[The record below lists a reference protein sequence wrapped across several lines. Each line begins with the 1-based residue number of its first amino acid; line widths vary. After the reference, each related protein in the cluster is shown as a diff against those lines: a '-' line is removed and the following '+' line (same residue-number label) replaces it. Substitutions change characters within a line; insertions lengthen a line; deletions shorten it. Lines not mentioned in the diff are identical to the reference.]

1 MQSAG
6 TLVVRIN
13 QLVVQKS
20 CTEVLHFQLVDGTV
34 ACHGCTP
41 IFLVLSYY
49 NFFVTCHDVV
59 GVRISP
65 QRPRSRSITASPL
78 QQSMT
83 HQASPAEVQ
92 SVVVAINN
100 LRDAEMGQ
108 THPI

>member
-1 MQSAG
+1 VQSAG
-6 TLVVRIN
+6 ILVVRIN

-49 NFFVTCHDVV
+49 NFFVTCHDVA

-65 QRPRSRSITASPL
+65 QRPRSRSITASPC
-78 QQSMT
+78 SIDD
-83 HQASPAEVQ
+83 SP
-92 SVVVAINN
+92 
-100 LRDAEMGQ
+100 G
-108 THPI
+108 